1 MKKRVGFWMLLAAA
15 GVAAVAA
22 VSGVDGVVEL
32 TLAALSCEFVAAVAR
47 ELRGDAA
54 QAKRG
59 VPQVFPLVALLAAA
73 GVADALVGPGFLFR
87 VAVCVAS
94 MALSAFPRALNP
106 WGKRRAFV
114 ASPFTVVSRAPIMV
128 ARAALPPHH
137 GRARM
142 RPCMSSYRRGRGR
155 GLSIALQR

>member
-1 MKKRVGFWMLLAAA
+1 MKKRVGFWMLMAAA
-15 GVAAVAA
+15 GVAAVAV

-32 TLAALSCEFVAAVAR
+32 ALAALSCEFVAAVAR
-47 ELRGDAA
+47 ELRGDATRA
-54 QAKRG
+54 RRG
-59 VPQVFPLVALLAAA
+59 VPQVLPLVALLGAA

-87 VAVCVAS
+87 VSLCMAS
-94 MALSAFPRALNP
+94 MGLSAFHRVLRP

-114 ASPFTVVSRAPIMV
+114 ASPFTVAPRAPIMV
-128 ARAALPPHH
+128 ARAALPSHH

-155 GLSIALQR
+155 MLSTALQR